1 MQKILSLSNVLF
13 YLFIATVCH
22 KNIATEVDKEIAS
35 NTNLRSQTNSEL
47 AIKPTMYYFSSPGCP
62 ACYEMDPVINGV
74 KTHYKDKLDVVTFN
88 KTTKERIKLLR
99 KYNQHVDVRYVPF
112 IVLADSN
119 GRVLAYSKG
128 YTPQEILHKHID
140 DGLEKFQ
147 RLSSLKISSL
157 LFVCHYAYDVCP
169 QLEKELSDWIDINKT
184 RKVKL
189 DTIDIQQLKT
199 PEAMK
204 AFNIRLD
211 SMKYLYGLDHIPA
224 VIGLTDENEVL
235 GLLQTVFSR
244 ESLSTEFNDF
254 Y

>member
-1 MQKILSLSNVLF
+1 MLKILSIGNFALYSHIISSCYENVALEVNKK
-13 YLFIATVCH
+13 TVS
-22 KNIATEVDKEIAS
+22 T
-35 NTNLRSQTNSEL
+35 TNLRSQTSSKL
-47 AIKPTMYYFSSPGCP
+47 TTKPTMYYFSSPGCP

-74 KTHYKDKLDVVTFN
+74 KTHYKDKLDVVIFN

-119 GRVLAYSKG
+119 DRVLAYSKG

-140 DGLEKFQ
+140 DGLEKFH

-169 QLEKELSDWIDINKT
+169 QLEKELTNWININKT

-189 DTIDIQQLKT
+189 DMIDIQQLKT

-224 VIGLTDENEVL
+224 VIGLTDKNEVL

-244 ESLSTEFNDF
+244 ESLSTEFDDF